1 MSAAALVALQRHT
14 WYLTED
20 CISIALFNPDLEDEE
35 KNKLAQILESYQQHS
50 WRSESQH
57 YLQFLPALRSL
68 ILLENAPSSY
78 SPSLR
83 WTTNNSWKETDKY
96 DAARKAISN
105 LHPVNDS
112 AERALSMATTFN
124 GRITKDEDSY
134 QNLLLVVEGH
144 RKTYGF
150 KSKADLKK
158 FF

>member
-1 MSAAALVALQRHT
+1 MVVLKRHT

-35 KNKLAQILESYQQHS
+35 KNILAQKIGELPTTQLEI
-50 WRSESQH
+50 RK
-57 YLQFLPALRSL
+57 PALPTVSARSKIPDFVGQRS
-68 ILLENAPSSY
+68 ILLFSLLKMDHKFILQEN
-78 SPSLR
+78 
-83 WTTNNSWKETDKY
+83 WKETDKY
-96 DAARKAISN
+96 YAARKAISN
-105 LHPVNDS
+105 LHPVNDP

-134 QNLLLVVEGH
+134 QNVLLVVEGH
-144 RKTYGF
+144 GKKYGF